1 MKNKGVNPFIQSP
14 TEFQWGFFSPLFF
27 LIMNSWKHR
36 LRASVIHLTISLAIA
51 SLAALLVFGWWYPH
65 PYRDLSGG
73 RELFTLVVAVD
84 VVLGPLI
91 TLVIFNAAK
100 TRRHLLMDFSVVG
113 LLQVAAL
120 TYGLWTVFVARPVH
134 LVFEYNRMA
143 VVHAVDIEPSLLS
156 QAPPDLQTLPWRGPT
171 LLSLRPLQGGEV
183 IESVLQAVGGIAQA
197 AQPNLWQPYDA
208 ARADI
213 LRESRPAAQLK
224 ERFPQHADTIDQAV
238 ARTGLPLDQL
248 RTLPLLSRKTAWT
261 VLIDAQTAQPVGFVA
276 LDSF

>member
-1 MKNKGVNPFIQSP
+1 MQ
-14 TEFQWGFFSPLFF
+14 PL
-27 LIMNSWKHR
+27 KYR
-36 LRASVIHLTISLAIA
+36 LRASAIHLAISLSVAT
-51 SLAALLVFGWWYPH
+51 LAALLVFGWWYPY
-65 PYRDLSGG
+65 PYRELSGG

-100 TRRHLLMDFSVVG
+100 TRRHLLMDFSVIG

-120 TYGLWTVFVARPVH
+120 AYGLWTVFVARPVH

-183 IESVLQAVGGIAQA
+183 IESVL
-197 AQPNLWQPYDA
+197 
-208 ARADI
+208 
-213 LRESRPAAQLK
+213 
-224 ERFPQHADTIDQAV
+224 
-238 ARTGLPLDQL
+238 
-248 RTLPLLSRKTAWT
+248 
-261 VLIDAQTAQPVGFVA
+261 
-276 LDSF
+276 

>member
-1 MKNKGVNPFIQSP
+1 MP
-14 TEFQWGFFSPLFF
+14 
-27 LIMNSWKHR
+27 SWKNR
-36 LRASVIHLTISLAIA
+36 LCASAIHLAISLAIA
-51 SLAALLVFGWWYPH
+51 TLAALLVFGWWYPY

-73 RELFTLVVAVD
+73 RELFILVVAVD

-100 TRRHLLMDFSVVG
+100 TRRHLLMDFSVIG

-134 LVFEYNRMA
+134 LVFEYSRMA
-143 VVHAVDIEPSLLS
+143 VVHAVDIEPSTLT
-156 QAPPDLQTLPWRGPT
+156 QAPPGLQQLPVGGPT
-171 LLSLRPLQGGEV
+171 LLSLRPLQGSETV
-183 IESVLQAVGGIAQA
+183 ESVMLATNGIPQA
-197 AQPNLWQPYDA
+197 AQPALWQPYDA

-213 LRESRPAAQLK
+213 LRESHPAEQLK